1 MMGLS
6 GRLLATFMTTAV
18 KNSRKNEFDSLKL
31 YRVYLASLSV
41 SGRIFWA
48 WILKDSSKF
57 IKKKR
62 EKNRRRSLTS
72 SSPSDLALRRFTS

>member
-1 MMGLS
+1 MANCVINAVISMMGSS
-6 GRLLATFMTTAV
+6 GSLLATFTTTAV

-48 WILKDSSKF
+48 TGF
-57 IKKKR
+57 
-62 EKNRRRSLTS
+62 
-72 SSPSDLALRRFTS
+72 

>member
-48 WILKDSSKF
+48 IGY
-57 IKKKR
+57 
-62 EKNRRRSLTS
+62 
-72 SSPSDLALRRFTS
+72 